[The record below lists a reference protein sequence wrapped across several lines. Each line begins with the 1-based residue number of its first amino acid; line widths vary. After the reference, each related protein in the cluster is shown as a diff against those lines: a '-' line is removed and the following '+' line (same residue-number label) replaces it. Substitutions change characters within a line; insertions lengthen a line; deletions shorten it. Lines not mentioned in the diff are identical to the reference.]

1 MEQNRSIDDIM
12 KDEKK
17 AKQMMYRIMLQNQI
31 TTANKMKMQGTMTHV
46 EKKMNKPDLR
56 AYKEYKVENY
66 GMIPGIN
73 NKNKVHQ
80 SPKKETV
87 KMSKDE

>member
-1 MEQNRSIDDIM
+1 
-12 KDEKK
+12 
-17 AKQMMYRIMLQNQI
+17 
-31 TTANKMKMQGTMTHV
+31 MKMQGTMTHV

-73 NKNKVHQ
+73 NKNKVH
-80 SPKKETV
+80 
-87 KMSKDE
+87 